1 MKVVCHLG
9 GHFYYTPKVLECLY
23 LALNSFLVTCG
34 LGLRPNPQRGLGAR
48 LSLPKPEASNLAPGV
63 EWWLSSKARG

>member
-1 MKVVCHLG
+1 MKVVCHSG

-48 LSLPKPEASNLAPGV
+48 LSLPKPEASNLSPWRGV
-63 EWWLSSKARG
+63 VAV